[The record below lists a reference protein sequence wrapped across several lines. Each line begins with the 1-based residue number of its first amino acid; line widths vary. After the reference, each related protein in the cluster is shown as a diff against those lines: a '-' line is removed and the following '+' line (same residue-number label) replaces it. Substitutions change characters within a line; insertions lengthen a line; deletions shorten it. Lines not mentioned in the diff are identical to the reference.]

1 MPDANTLCHYTTAE
15 AAFAHIIPS
24 ERLRLSPYSKMS
36 DPLEN
41 RELAFGGG
49 VWRDDEDAEEKYA
62 RVVEMITRQ
71 RDLTRLLS
79 FTVDATEGY
88 DPGDVPF
95 QYAWTRARLWQQY
108 AENHAGVCLVF
119 DFEKVTPRLYDRLS
133 RLGAAGQGRVVYT
146 SRGFRDTPASTLL
159 LDEFELATLAS
170 DVAQFVVDHT
180 RELFFVKALDWASEH
195 EFRFT
200 LMPNVDP
207 DAVLPEYSFVDYG
220 SSLREVVLGE
230 HFPQWQIPAAR
241 AMCDRRGIQV
251 SQIQWR
257 MGRPWPMP
265 TRPVG

>member
-62 RVVEMITRQ
+62 PVVEMITRQ

-95 QYAWTRARLWQQY
+95 STRGR
-108 AENHAGVCLVF
+108 ERDCGSS
-119 DFEKVTPRLYDRLS
+119 TPRTMRGSASSSISRRS
-133 RLGAAGQGRVVYT
+133 RLGYT
-146 SRGFRDTPASTLL
+146 T
-159 LDEFELATLAS
+159 
-170 DVAQFVVDHT
+170 V
-180 RELFFVKALDWASEH
+180 
-195 EFRFT
+195 
-200 LMPNVDP
+200 
-207 DAVLPEYSFVDYG
+207 
-220 SSLREVVLGE
+220 
-230 HFPQWQIPAAR
+230 
-241 AMCDRRGIQV
+241 
-251 SQIQWR
+251 
-257 MGRPWPMP
+257 
-265 TRPVG
+265 